1 MNRKQKIRELIERGW
16 SDAKIK
22 AYMRGWDA
30 AGERI
35 KNRKKGVKQ
44 NDFGLKTGD

>member
-1 MNRKQKIRELIERGW
+1 MNRKQKIRELIARGW

-30 AGERI
+30 ADARI
-35 KNRKKGVKQ
+35 QARQ
-44 NDFGLKTGD
+44 NGAKFNDYRLRSKD